1 MQSCNVGNRQVATDR
16 KMRVTGVEMNDV
28 EFASVLDHV
37 IDQDEFPSNGI
48 LALFILTNRA
58 PYRRNEPRT
67 CH

>member
-1 MQSCNVGNRQVATDR
+1 M
-16 KMRVTGVEMNDV
+16 EMNDV

>member
-16 KMRVTGVEMNDV
+16 KMRVTSVEMNDV

-37 IDQDEFPSNGI
+37 IDKDEFPSNGI
-48 LALFILTNRA
+48 LALLVFTKRA
-58 PYRRNEPRT
+58 PYRRNELRA

>member
-1 MQSCNVGNRQVATDR
+1 M
-16 KMRVTGVEMNDV
+16 EMNDV

-48 LALFILTNRA
+48 LALLVFTKRA
-58 PYRRNEPRT
+58 PYRRNEPRA